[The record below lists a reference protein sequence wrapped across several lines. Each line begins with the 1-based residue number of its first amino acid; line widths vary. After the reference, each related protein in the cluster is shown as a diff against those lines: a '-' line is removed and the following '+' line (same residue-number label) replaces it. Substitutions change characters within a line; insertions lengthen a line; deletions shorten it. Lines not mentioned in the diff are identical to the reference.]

1 MDCPYCQ
8 SRIGR
13 YDKRCTRCGKDIPA
27 GQYLLEESG
36 LAEPSAAENATPHP
50 TAPARGPAPYRLA
63 RLGDRFVAFV
73 LDTALLFGLFAVVDA
88 WVFMRWSS
96 FDSGELQLTAAVLI
110 IAITLNATILFLY
123 GWLFEAACGATVGKA
138 LVGIRV
144 VRTTRCNSLSAC
156 AVRNALRIVDGLGFY
171 VVGTVV
177 AACSDIRQRIGDMCG
192 KTAVIEEKFGIGV
205 RASAILLWIAI
216 LAGAA
221 WAVPRICSASNS
233 VRPRYLS
240 QVVVRVGRTANSMY
254 FTVAHLTLDVHTSAT
269 P

>member
-1 MDCPYCQ
+1 MECPYCQ

-13 YDKRCTRCGKDIPA
+13 YDKRCERCGKDIPA

-36 LAEPSAAENATPHP
+36 LIEPSPAENASPQP
-50 TAPARGPAPYRLA
+50 KVPARGPAPYRLA
-63 RLGDRFVAFV
+63 RLGDRFLAFA

-96 FDSGELQLTAAVLI
+96 FDGSELQLPAAVLL
-110 IAITLNATILFLY
+110 IAITLNAAILFLY
-123 GWLFEAACGATVGKA
+123 GWLFEAACGATVGKV

-144 VRTTRCNSLSAC
+144 VRTTRCSSLSAC

-171 VVGTVV
+171 LVGTVV
-177 AACSDIRQRIGDMCG
+177 AACSDIRQRIGDICG
-192 KTAVIEEKFGIGV
+192 KTAVIEESFGIAV
-205 RASAILLWIAI
+205 RATAIVFWIAI

-221 WAVPRICSASNS
+221 WAVPHICSASNS
-233 VRPRYLS
+233 LRPRYLS
-240 QVVVRVGRTANSMY
+240 QVVVRVGTTGNSLY
-254 FTVAHLTLDVHTSAT
+254 FRVARLTLDVHSSPT